1 MLEDSQQTE
10 PDHSQDDLFDSGE
23 PEVQPQDDND
33 GTENQNGCDCKCCK
47 QNYGMLKRILEE
59 LTKLK
64 EQVNFKEI
72 PVPTF
77 NVDGSAVEKPFLA
90 YLRKMFSTELFVRET
105 DDELKRK
112 ILQYR
117 RTYDVKQDSDLVLKS
132 CFSFAYRKFVDFRN
146 QVKIKLLSETGED
159 PGEMDLPRLARHLF
173 GRFKPDL
180 GRDTILLT
188 AHLRC
193 FAHERKLL
201 RKIPAEQKGSL
212 GCRFFKEFKDYE
224 NRYNS
229 NQEPQKDLT
238 LKDREEK
245 RIVRYRAILA

>member
-105 DDELKRK
+105 DDELK
-112 ILQYR
+112 
-117 RTYDVKQDSDLVLKS
+117 
-132 CFSFAYRKFVDFRN
+132 
-146 QVKIKLLSETGED
+146 LLSETGED